1 MKLKEETKN
10 NLALLGILVMIVI
23 GSLLISVRN
32 QQINQEMQKKT
43 EMSVTQISQK

>member
-10 NLALLGILVMIVI
+10 NLDLLGILVMIVI